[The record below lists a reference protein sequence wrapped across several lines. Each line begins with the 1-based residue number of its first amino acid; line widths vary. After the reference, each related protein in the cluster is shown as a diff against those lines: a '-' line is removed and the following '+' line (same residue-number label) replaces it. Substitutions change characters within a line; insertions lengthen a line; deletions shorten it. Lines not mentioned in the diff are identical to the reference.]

1 MANRRSDDYIPTY
14 ADFDAK
20 QEEMRQYLKENGSP
34 YREYEVTYIL
44 YGKEHVETISGLTE
58 AEVTESIKQSW
69 WLNGIIV
76 DVKKVVL
83 KKKSERELRA
93 EALAAEQAKEN
104 ADD

>member
-1 MANRRSDDYIPTY
+1 MLRR
-14 ADFDAK
+14 
-20 QEEMRQYLKENGSP
+20 
-34 YREYEVTYIL
+34 
-44 YGKEHVETISGLTE
+44 LTE
-58 AEVTESIKQSW
+58 AEVTESIKQAW